1 MGHNMRITDLL
12 DKNSISLNAAPA
24 DKKETLDLA
33 VELMAKSGKLSD
45 VEKYRAQ
52 VYAREEESTTGIGEG
67 IAIPHGKCD
76 AVKAPGL
83 AAMVIKNKGV
93 S

>member
-45 VEKYRAQ
+45 VEKYREQ
-52 VYAREEESTTGIGEG
+52 VYAREEVPRESERELRSLTEN
-67 IAIPHGKCD
+67 
-76 AVKAPGL
+76 V
-83 AAMVIKNKGV
+83 MR
-93 S
+93 

>member
-45 VEKYRAQ
+45 VENRSMQETKRVPRESERALRSLTEN
-52 VYAREEESTTGIGEG
+52 VMR
-67 IAIPHGKCD
+67 
-76 AVKAPGL
+76 
-83 AAMVIKNKGV
+83 
-93 S
+93 

>member
-45 VEKYRAQ
+45 VRSIVNRSMQERKR
-52 VYAREEESTTGIGEG
+52 VPRESERELRSLTEN
-67 IAIPHGKCD
+67 
-76 AVKAPGL
+76 V
-83 AAMVIKNKGV
+83 MR
-93 S
+93 

>member
-33 VELMAKSGKLSD
+33 VELMAKAESCLMWRSIVNRSMQERKR
-45 VEKYRAQ
+45 VP
-52 VYAREEESTTGIGEG
+52 RESERELRSLTEN
-67 IAIPHGKCD
+67 
-76 AVKAPGL
+76 V
-83 AAMVIKNKGV
+83 MR
-93 S
+93 

>member
-33 VELMAKSGKLSD
+33 VELMAKSARRTPTG
-45 VEKYRAQ
+45 RASWRCWPL
-52 VYAREEESTTGIGEG
+52 YDKSAPPSGFPESG
-67 IAIPHGKCD
+67 ALFQYSIPCR
-76 AVKAPGL
+76 
-83 AAMVIKNKGV
+83 AAMPFW
-93 S
+93 

>member
-33 VELMAKSGKLSD
+33 VELMAKAENCLMWRSIVNRSMQERK
-45 VEKYRAQ
+45 RAP
-52 VYAREEESTTGIGEG
+52 RES
-67 IAIPHGKCD
+67 A
-76 AVKAPGL
+76 KAL
-83 AAMVIKNKGV
+83 QSLTANVMQ
-93 S
+93 

>member
-33 VELMAKSGKLSD
+33 GELMAKS
-45 VEKYRAQ
+45 
-52 VYAREEESTTGIGEG
+52 
-67 IAIPHGKCD
+67 
-76 AVKAPGL
+76 
-83 AAMVIKNKGV
+83 
-93 S
+93 

>member
-1 MGHNMRITDLL
+1 MGFNMRITDLL

-45 VEKYRAQ
+45 VEKYREQ
-52 VYAREEESTTGIGEG
+52 VYAREY
-67 IAIPHGKCD
+67 HGNRRGNCD
-76 AVKAPGL
+76 PSRK
-83 AAMVIKNKGV
+83 M
-93 S
+93 

>member
-45 VEKYRAQ
+45 VEKYRERSMQ
-52 VYAREEESTTGIGEG
+52 ERKRVPRESERELRSLTEN
-67 IAIPHGKCD
+67 
-76 AVKAPGL
+76 V
-83 AAMVIKNKGV
+83 MR
-93 S
+93 

>member
-45 VEKYRAQ
+45 VEKYR
-52 VYAREEESTTGIGEG
+52 EH
-67 IAIPHGKCD
+67 IPHMGNPSVCR
-76 AVKAPGL
+76 ASVKP
-83 AAMVIKNKGV
+83 V
-93 S
+93 

>member
-33 VELMAKSGKLSD
+33 AVGHIKRCD
-45 VEKYRAQ
+45 RNVC
-52 VYAREEESTTGIGEG
+52 EST
-67 IAIPHGKCD
+67 AD
-76 AVKAPGL
+76 LYDSAPPG
-83 AAMVIKNKGV
+83 M
-93 S
+93 